1 MIHILGKIPRTVAV
15 AVSGGIDSMAV
26 LDFLRRGKRDITV
39 LHYNHS
45 TPFAGAAE
53 GLVREY
59 CRTYALPL
67 LTEKNEAEAPSG
79 ASMENFWRKQR
90 YSFFAKV
97 NLPIITCHHLDD
109 AVESW
114 VFTSMHGNP
123 FLIPHKRDNFIRP
136 FLITEKSELSYW
148 AITKNVPYI
157 SDPSNNETKYQRNY
171 IRHKMMPHVL
181 RINPG
186 IKKTIK
192 KKYLNLETQNA

>member
-1 MIHILGKIPRTVAV
+1 MIHILGNIPRTVAV

-39 LHYNHS
+39 LHYNHA
-45 TPFAGAAE
+45 TPFADAAE

-59 CRTYALPL
+59 CRTHALPL
-67 LTEKNEAEAPSG
+67 LTEKNAAEAPQG

-97 NLPIITCHHLDD
+97 NLPIVTCHHLDD

-171 IRHKMMPHVL
+171 IRHEMMPHVL

-192 KKYLNLETQNA
+192 KKYLASQN

>member
-1 MIHILGKIPRTVAV
+1 MQQRLLQGPLWRTSG
-15 AVSGGIDSMAV
+15 VS
-26 LDFLRRGKRDITV
+26 K
-39 LHYNHS
+39 
-45 TPFAGAAE
+45 
-53 GLVREY
+53 
-59 CRTYALPL
+59 
-67 LTEKNEAEAPSG
+67 
-79 ASMENFWRKQR
+79 R

-192 KKYLNLETQNA
+192 KKYLASTRGCTIMEHLTNCHGEWAFYLLCCLAYLL